1 MIMRRAQLVLA
12 SAACA
17 AVVLGTHV
25 ENARAC
31 GCFTPPDPSVPIVQA
46 GERILFAVANGQV
59 TAHIQIQYAGDAK
72 DFGWLL
78 PLPSVPTL
86 EVGTDEL
93 FTALINTTQPK
104 YVLVRKYDDGCAV
117 TQTTKGGGPTAA
129 PGTNDSSGGDHDLV
143 VVQSSVGPYDYAVL
157 HADKKDEMLAWMA
170 ANHYFVP
177 AGTDGVVAPYI
188 HEGAYFLALK
198 LKSGESTGS
207 LQPVVVKYASDLPM
221 IPIVLTSVAAQPD
234 MGIQVWMLGAGR
246 AIPRN
251 YYHTV
256 INEALL
262 DWSNGAQNYNDV
274 IIAATKEAEGRHTFV
289 TEFAGKSSVMQNA
302 LGGPERFGST
312 ATLAAEPD
320 IASFLDY
327 LARNGYPTRTVGPGG
342 PVFFVQQSY
351 STPML
356 GILGQYIPVPPKLPV
371 ASPSDFYLE
380 ASYYLGAYRQQYPEQ
395 FVGWN
400 PDYQPAK
407 LAAAIEERIV
417 APTRAASALFDTYP
431 YLTRLYTTLSPEQMD
446 KDPVFSYNPGLPDYP
461 NVHTATLEVHCAL
474 FGITD
479 PTKAPA
485 TLALP
490 SGLRVEYANGFPA
503 AVPRLPYS
511 LRIEVLSEEGGPQV
525 VVDNQATIAD
535 RVSGS
540 GCSVG
545 AGSGG
550 PWAAVLVAAALWAA
564 RRRRQPG

>member
-1 MIMRRAQLVLA
+1 MRRAQLGLI
-12 SAACA
+12 SAVCA
-17 AVVLGTHV
+17 AVVSMIEV
-25 ENARAC
+25 RRAEAC

-86 EVGTDEL
+86 QVGTDEL

-104 YVLVRKYDDGCAV
+104 YILVRKYDDGCV
-117 TQTTKGGGPTAA
+117 VPGKGGLPTAA
-129 PGTNDSSGGDHDLV
+129 PGGVDDLNGGDNHLV

-221 IPIVLTSVAAQPD
+221 IPIVLTSVAAQRD

-256 INEALL
+256 IDEALL

-274 IIAATKEAEGRHTFV
+274 IIKATKEAEGRHTFV
-289 TEFAGKSSVMQNA
+289 TEYAGSSSVMQNA
-302 LGGPERFGST
+302 LGAPERFGST
-312 ATLAAEPD
+312 TVLAAQPD
-320 IASFLDY
+320 IVSFLDY
-327 LARNGYPTRTVGPGG
+327 LAANGYPTRTVGPGG
-342 PVFFVQQSY
+342 PVLFVQQSY
-351 STPML
+351 STQIL
-356 GILGQYIPVPPKLPV
+356 GILGGYIPVPPNLPV
-371 ASPSDFYLE
+371 ASPSDFYLQ
-380 ASYYLGAYRQQYPEQ
+380 ASYYLGSYRQQHPDQ
-395 FVGWN
+395 FVGWS

-407 LAAAIEERIV
+407 MAAALDERIV
-417 APTRAASALFDTYP
+417 QPTRAASALFDTFP

-446 KDPVFSYNPGLPDYP
+446 RDPVFSFNPGLPDYP
-461 NVHTATLEVHCAL
+461 NVHTATLEVHCSL
-474 FGITD
+474 FGVTD
-479 PTKAPA
+479 PNQAPS
-485 TLALP
+485 TLILP
-490 SGLRVEYANGFPA
+490 DGTRVEYPNGFPA
-503 AVPRLPYS
+503 AAPTNLPYS
-511 LRIEVLSEEGGPQV
+511 KRIEILSEEGAPQV
-525 VVDNQATIAD
+525 VVDNGQVIAE
-535 RVSGS
+535 RV
-540 GCSVG
+540 
-545 AGSGG
+545 GSGG
-550 PWAAVLVAAALWAA
+550 CGVAPAGGGPAGAWPALALAVLLAA
-564 RRRRQPG
+564 RRRRRRA